1 MVLSIMDDMD
11 VHLVESDQKKAI
23 FLREVAREVGS
34 DAHIHAVRIEQM
46 RPFAADVVT
55 ARALAPLPKLLDYA
69 ERFLAEG
76 GTGLFLKGRTAQE
89 EIDRAAEERVFELQ
103 SHPSQS
109 DPSGVVLSV
118 GIAGHERTLH

>member
-1 MVLSIMDDMD
+1 MVLSIMSDLD

-46 RPFAADVVT
+46 KPFAADVVT
-55 ARALAPLPKLLDYA
+55 ARALAPLPQLLDYA
-69 ERFLAEG
+69 ERFLSQG
-76 GTGLFLKGRTAQE
+76 GTALFLKGQSAPDEVAQ
-89 EIDRAAEERVFELQ
+89 AAERRVFDLE

-109 DPSGVVLSV
+109 DPSGVVLAV